1 MRDGSWKKM
10 QKGWLHPRV
19 DTITLHR
26 VLHSEEE
33 KICVY
38 IYIFFVCIYIYIYI
52 DIMPLPSFLASLA
65 KSRHAFLM
73 VSNTVYRIYI

>member
-38 IYIFFVCIYIYIYI
+38 IYIFFVCIYIYIHRYNAPTLI
-52 DIMPLPSFLASLA
+52 LGF
-65 KSRHAFLM
+65 
-73 VSNTVYRIYI
+73 VG